1 MKYIIG
7 IVVFILIFLGGMYF
21 MYQWKNSPD
30 SKITEKSEVILQR
43 LKNVN
48 KIITKEG
55 YFTELYDYKD
65 YTTFNL
71 PWFRKKALV
80 RVKAKA
86 SVGYDLEKLEFDL
99 DESTKEIVIKN
110 IPPLELL
117 SLEHDLDYYDITQGS
132 FNSFEAEDYNKIN
145 SNAKNFV
152 KSQVLS
158 SELMKESS
166 FTENLFFQQL
176 KLIADAGGWRIKAK
190 QNAKQSSTVPKDSL
204 IKN

>member
-1 MKYIIG
+1 M
-7 IVVFILIFLGGMYF
+7 
-21 MYQWKNSPD
+21 
-30 SKITEKSEVILQR
+30 
-43 LKNVN
+43 
-48 KIITKEG
+48 
-55 YFTELYDYKD
+55 
-65 YTTFNL
+65 
-71 PWFRKKALV
+71 
-80 RVKAKA
+80 
-86 SVGYDLEKLEFDL
+86 